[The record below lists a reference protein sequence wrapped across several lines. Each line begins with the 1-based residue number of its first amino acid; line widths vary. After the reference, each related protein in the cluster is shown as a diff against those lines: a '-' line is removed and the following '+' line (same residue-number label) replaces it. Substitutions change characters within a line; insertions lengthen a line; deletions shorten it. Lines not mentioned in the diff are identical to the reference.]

1 MTKKLSSHLAEKELA
16 GPSKPFFNVRPKPM
30 KGEAWVGFLL
40 RFSHANG
47 LPSASSLIGHLD
59 QARSPR
65 FPQEPPSVLRA
76 LAVDASE
83 LVETARPQEHQ
94 KSWKTSSRNNVSL
107 GHTKY
112 FRVCPDCLKDDEVPH
127 VRAMWT
133 HPIAL
138 TCKTHKTLLLDACKA
153 CRKDL
158 DWLQPSVQKCS
169 CGHDLMNDA
178 SIPAP
183 PWATHL
189 EALFK
194 EAAPEGMDHTF
205 AQSTSQDRLAAK
217 VIAWLLKPVNKV
229 TGLRPRASRDS
240 SALLS
245 MKLAAQ
251 TMDWISGWTDAQLNE
266 LIDQF
271 RLETDVDLKRAKSCL
286 GARRFSSMRNLV
298 DQAVKRRAALDTE
311 RLLGPISDEP
321 VQTCPVMRWEH
332 LALVTSMSR
341 LRVVAAVKAGLFS
354 GVKLVALGAR
364 KKQDVR
370 PSHEAFVAIKAA
382 FEDSMSCQ
390 KVCRYLNL
398 SWRNVQQL
406 AADGR
411 LSMVEKTRTGGVQR
425 FLKSDVY
432 ALARQAPSSLQK
444 RADPNKGTEPSK
456 LDLCI
461 RTLECESPPSPNKP
475 LASRK
480 NESKQARNQSGA
492 MGSSSS

>member
-1 MTKKLSSHLAEKELA
+1 MTKKPSPQISEKEVARSAHQL
-16 GPSKPFFNVRPKPM
+16 FNVRPKPM
-30 KGEAWVGFLL
+30 KGEAWVGFLV
-40 RFSHANG
+40 RFSEANG
-47 LPSASSLIGHLD
+47 LPSAGSLMRHID
-59 QARSPR
+59 QATNSL
-65 FPQEPPSVLRA
+65 FPQEPQSVLRA
-76 LAVDASE
+76 LAVDTNE
-83 LVETARPQEHQ
+83 LDQSAIPSPEP
-94 KSWKTSSRNNVSL
+94 KSWKSASCKNASL
-107 GHTKY
+107 GHTTY

-138 TCKTHKTLLLDACKA
+138 TCKAHNTLLLDACNA
-153 CRKDL
+153 CGKDF

-169 CGHDLMNDA
+169 CGHDLMKDA

-194 EAAPEGMDHTF
+194 EAAPEGMDRTF
-205 AQSTSQDRLAAK
+205 AQSTSHDRLAAK
-217 VIAWLLKPVNKV
+217 VIAWLVKPVDKV

-240 SALLS
+240 STLLN
-245 MKLAAQ
+245 MKVAAQ
-251 TMDWISGWTDAQLNE
+251 TKDWISGWTEALFDE
-266 LIDQF
+266 LIHQF
-271 RLETDVDLKRAKSCL
+271 KLETDVDLKRVKSCL

-370 PSHEAFVAIKAA
+370 PSYEAFVAIKAA
-382 FEDSMSCQ
+382 FEESMSCQ
-390 KVCRYLNL
+390 EVCRYLNL
-398 SWRNVQQL
+398 PWRNVQQL

-411 LSMVEKTRTGGVQR
+411 LATVEKTRTGGVQR
-425 FLKSDVY
+425 FRKSDVY
-432 ALARQAPSSLQK
+432 SLARQAPSSLQK
-444 RADPNKGTEPSK
+444 HPDPNKRTEASE
-456 LDLCI
+456 LELCI
-461 RTLECESPPSPNKP
+461 RTLECESQPTLNKP
-475 LASRK
+475 MASRK
-480 NESKQARNQSGA
+480 NESKQASNPSAA